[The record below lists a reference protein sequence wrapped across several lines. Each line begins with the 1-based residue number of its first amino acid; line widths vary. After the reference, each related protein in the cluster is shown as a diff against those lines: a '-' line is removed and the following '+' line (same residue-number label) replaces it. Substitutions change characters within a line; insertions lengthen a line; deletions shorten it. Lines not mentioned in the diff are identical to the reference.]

1 MIDQKTADK
10 FLATQKT
17 PLTKETYNWNQLDR
31 KPISIPLEA
40 KEFRGEAFAL
50 DISRKKIVLKMKYQ
64 LRARQ
69 TIVLARLDFGA
80 PHRNPD
86 GKEIGVPHLHLY
98 REGYGDKFAYPV
110 PPGMLR
116 NPNDPKTCLEDFM
129 ARYNIQA
136 LLFSYSESVNDDL
149 FS

>member
-10 FLATQKT
+10 FLATEKT

-40 KEFRGEAFAL
+40 KEFRGESFAL

-86 GKEIGVPHLHLY
+86 GKLASLTCIYIGKDMATNLPIL
-98 REGYGDKFAYPV
+98 
-110 PPGMLR
+110 
-116 NPNDPKTCLEDFM
+116 CLL
-129 ARYNIQA
+129 AC
-136 LLFSYSESVNDDL
+136 
-149 FS
+149 

>member
-1 MIDQKTADK
+1 MRWT
-10 FLATQKT
+10 
-17 PLTKETYNWNQLDR
+17 
-31 KPISIPLEA
+31 
-40 KEFRGEAFAL
+40 FRA
-50 DISRKKIVLKMKYQ
+50 KKIVLKMKYQ